1 MDSNPID
8 QAAAI
13 VGSKASLALLLGV
26 TRAAVGQWSD
36 SGRRV
41 PAEHCPRIE
50 AATKGAVRCEDLR
63 PDVPWQVLRRQL
75 GTCTDTIHEREG
87 GIDAMLAS

>member
-1 MDSNPID
+1 MDPNPID

-13 VGSKASLALLLGV
+13 VGSKASLAHLLGV

-63 PDVPWQVLRRQL
+63 PDVPWQVLRCGPRATGDAVHVL
-75 GTCTDTIHEREG
+75 EG
-87 GIDAMLAS
+87 GVNAVQAA